1 MQDKD
6 EQPAADVSGL
16 QIDEVTLRDLG
27 ETLARL
33 SRDLRDISDLA
44 IAEKRRNYLAELDRV
59 GADLTEEDEAR
70 LDRERSDD
78 FRRILTG
85 LRAFR
90 RDYDYWERVIAEY
103 ALTRMNLTQR
113 DAALQLGVGLSTI
126 NRWAQHPLRVRDA
139 R

>member
-1 MQDKD
+1 MTVGD
-6 EQPAADVSGL
+6 EQDEADVSGL
-16 QIDEVTLRDLG
+16 QINEVSLRDLG

-33 SRDLRDISDLA
+33 SRDLRDVSDLA

-70 LDRERSDD
+70 LDRERADD

-113 DAALQLGVGLSTI
+113 DAAVQLGVGLSTI
-126 NRWAQHPLRVRDA
+126 NRWAQHPLLVRDS